1 MTIIPQELLEAI
13 VHEVDEKDSL
23 KACALASRD
32 LLQWIYEGT
41 LLRTPHVW
49 QMKLGTS
56 AKNADIHNL
65 ETPFLAAI
73 ANTTQ
78 SLNVKQNRNECI
90 QLMEQTHEL
99 LNAIII
105 VHIKSDTGGELPPN
119 KLSNIRKFTET
130 IHKIYTFVEAQQNS
144 NTVKMFFRRGEMD
157 TLLKDCKAG
166 VQNGL
171 ECFQIEAVMA
181 GIAQMKEATHNRHQE
196 VLNMIEALSD
206 AHSSDRASSMNK
218 VYSTSHNSSHSISM
232 LPSEPQIFHGR
243 ASELSEI
250 LNLFSQGTPRIAVLG
265 AGGMGKTSLARTVL
279 HHTKIT
285 TTYEQHRFFVASDT
299 ATTKVELAAL
309 VGAHLGLKPGKDLT
323 QAVVQHFSYNL
334 ETLWEPAE
342 SRHDI
347 EEFLSLLTDVDHLAL
362 MLTPCQITMRGAER
376 PAKVAWTQPFL
387 SPLKPLDQEAAR
399 CTFIDIADNGHRP
412 EEVDQVLSLTD
423 NMPLA
428 ISLLAHLA
436 DSEGCTNVLLRWEE
450 EKTTLIS
457 EGFDKRSNLDL
468 SISLSLSSPRIES
481 LPHSRE
487 LLSLLSMLPDGLSDV
502 ELVQSNLPVDN
513 ILGCKAALI
522 HTSLAYSDEQKRLK
536 ALVPIREYVKKTQ
549 PPGNHLIWPLLK
561 YFQELLE
568 FFVECIGTQPSSGT
582 AARILSNYS
591 NIQSIIWNGLQQ
603 DHPDLVDIIH
613 SICHLNQFS
622 QFIGQGA
629 ISLIGHIHSM
639 LPQLHDHQLEAYFI
653 TELFNSQRNYPIS
666 NPETLVAQYLKHFEQ
681 VDDMDLKCSFYL
693 SIANHYQVHKHDPFS
708 AIKFCQTA
716 ISLAT
721 STGNT
726 KEHSRG
732 LFNLARLNFLLGDY
746 SAAQIYAHESQRLAR
761 ISANFLREAHA
772 INIEAM
778 CLSALGDYKQ
788 SIALNVR
795 ARDLIGLCGASGGQ
809 LDYGIMVQQAEV
821 HKNKSEYVE
830 ARNIHSSLLE
840 EVSIHQVPFQHA
852 FALLNIAEIDVSIG
866 APKQN
871 VQRNIQTATK
881 LFNGRL
887 QVMMCD
893 IVLADLHLREG
904 NMLAAEDLLVK
915 YIKSSLGHDN
925 GIMSYCLERLGDVSR
940 WKVPDRSSSWTTVYF
955 VHSLKF
961 KEKLGVYKALKFLG
975 DIFFA
980 FNDEE
985 TAISLFTVALEGFT
999 QMDVHCSRAE
1009 CMLHLGDISKGQSD
1023 LVRAVELWEAARPL
1037 FERSSQAKQIE
1048 NIDGRLASVGDV
1060 LEQHRKN
1067 LAHLGELN
1075 AVGNGLSRVA
1085 LDSPPLCHIHV
1096 HSFPSYHLVY
1106 LPLDSV
1112 AYASFY
1118 SLLHPVPPYL
1128 SARYISL
1135 LAATSRVPV
1144 AFLTNAPSGNVEELE
1159 DELSDVEDPE
1169 VDLDE
1174 AQDLA
1179 I

>member
-1 MTIIPQELLEAI
+1 MSANT
-13 VHEVDEKDSL
+13 L
-23 KACALASRD
+23 KILAD
-32 LLQWIYEGT
+32 
-41 LLRTPHVW
+41 
-49 QMKLGTS
+49 
-56 AKNADIHNL
+56 NL

-323 QAVVQHFSYNL
+323 QAVVQHFSCGPPTLLILDNL

-522 HTSLAYSDEQKRLK
+522 RTSMAYSDEQKRLK

-591 NIQSIIWNGLQQ
+591 NIQNIIWNGLQQ
-603 DHPDLVDIIH
+603 DRPDLVDIIH

-622 QFIGQGA
+622 RFIGQGA

-778 CLSALGDYKQ
+778 CLSTLGDYKQ

-961 KEKLGVYKALKFLG
+961 KEKLGVYKALQFLG

-999 QMDVHCSRAE
+999 QMDVHRSRAE

-1048 NIDGRLASVGDV
+1048 NIDGRLASVGNV

-1067 LAHLGELN
+1067 LAHLGEL
-1075 AVGNGLSRVA
+1075 
-1085 LDSPPLCHIHV
+1085 
-1096 HSFPSYHLVY
+1096 
-1106 LPLDSV
+1106 
-1112 AYASFY
+1112 
-1118 SLLHPVPPYL
+1118 
-1128 SARYISL
+1128 
-1135 LAATSRVPV
+1135 
-1144 AFLTNAPSGNVEELE
+1144 NAPSGNVEELE